1 MTKIT
6 QFTRANLKQAR
17 QAGFIR
23 AAEEAV
29 AKIAAEHG
37 LSFHFGNCKFD
48 DLKAELKAEFK
59 VADQAK
65 NEAHEREQ
73 FSLGCS
79 IFFNLNLTPADY
91 GAFLGNHNGE
101 DVFLVGFNL
110 NRPKYALMGRTVTGK
125 AVNFTEGAAR
135 GVVLRRQQAAQTA
148 A

>member
-6 QFTRANLKQAR
+6 QFTRANLQQAR

-37 LSFHFGNCKFD
+37 LSFHFGNAKFD
-48 DLKAELKAEFK
+48 DLKVELKAEFK
-59 VADQAK
+59 VADPAK
-65 NEAHEREQ
+65 NEAKERESFAYGCAI
-73 FSLGCS
+73 FSKLALRPS
-79 IFFNLNLTPADY
+79 DY

-101 DVFLVGFNL
+101 DVFLVGFNVK
-110 NRPKYALMGRTVTGK
+110 RPKYALMGRTATGK
-125 AVNFTEGAAR
+125 VVNFTEGAAR